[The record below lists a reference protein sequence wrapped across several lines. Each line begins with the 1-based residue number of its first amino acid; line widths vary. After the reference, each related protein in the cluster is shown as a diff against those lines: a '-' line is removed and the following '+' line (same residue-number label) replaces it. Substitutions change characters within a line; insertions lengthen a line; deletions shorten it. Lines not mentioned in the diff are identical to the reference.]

1 MYILLLINYV
11 YIDSQTQTWNV
22 WSLQNIKVDKRM
34 KDTRNAILNLKYN
47 AISSAV
53 GTLFENLIQ
62 SITDYGWGGI
72 YSILS

>member
-11 YIDSQTQTWNV
+11 YIDRQTQTWNV

-62 SITDYGWGGI
+62 SITDHGWGGI

>member
-11 YIDSQTQTWNV
+11 YIDRQTQTWNV